1 MAGAQEPGYGTN
13 ALQRHARVLLA
24 RVDSSGNLAIGPVGR
39 PSRIGSRAER
49 RFAERDPEGVAFEY
63 PVLAR
68 GYRCTRRAPLT
79 MPVVIVRV
87 VRVDCAN
94 PTAGFWGCCDQTD
107 LAAKSGKAGARRHR
121 RAEGFREQARAPQ
134 LSSVG
139 PSFRRSRELPT
150 RSRSR
155 TRRSGESS
163 WRQCPWQK
171 RPSAF
176 FVDAG
181 SSVRSVSE
189 FVVYAKAQRVELE
202 TSKRMRHR
210 PANEILIHVNFGNR
224 PRSRVHSMPIN
235 ESCSAPLC
243 IPVCIEHHPDPV
255 PL

>member
-1 MAGAQEPGYGTN
+1 MAGAREPGYGTN

-24 RVDSSGNLAIGPVGR
+24 RVDSSGNPAIGPVGR

-49 RFAERDPEGVAFEY
+49 RLAERDPEGVAFGY

-68 GYRCTRRAPLT
+68 GFGCACRARLT

-87 VRVDCAN
+87 VRADCAN

-107 LAAKSGKAGARRHR
+107 LAAKPGKAGARRHR

-139 PSFRRSRELPT
+139 PSFQRSRGWRELPT

-163 WRQCPWQK
+163 WRECPWQK

-176 FVDAG
+176 FCRRRLLGSIRLGTRSLRQNAAG
-181 SSVRSVSE
+181 
-189 FVVYAKAQRVELE
+189 
-202 TSKRMRHR
+202 
-210 PANEILIHVNFGNR
+210 
-224 PRSRVHSMPIN
+224 
-235 ESCSAPLC
+235 
-243 IPVCIEHHPDPV
+243 
-255 PL
+255 

>member
-1 MAGAQEPGYGTN
+1 MAGAQGPGYGTN

-24 RVDSSGNLAIGPVGR
+24 RVDSSGNPAIGPVGR

-49 RFAERDPEGVAFEY
+49 RFAERDPEGLAFEH
-63 PVLAR
+63 PALAR
-68 GYRCTRRAPLT
+68 GYGCTCRAPLT

-107 LAAKSGKAGARRHR
+107 LAAKPGKAGARRHR
-121 RAEGFREQARAPQ
+121 RAEGFREQVRAPQ

-139 PSFRRSRELPT
+139 SRFRRLRGWRELPT

-171 RPSAF
+171 RAPAF

-189 FVVYAKAQRVELE
+189 LVVYAKAQRVEPE

-210 PANEILIHVNFGNR
+210 TANEILIHVNFGNH
-224 PRSRVHSMPIN
+224 PPSQVHSMPIN
-235 ESCSAPLC
+235 ESCTPLYASLC
-243 IPVCIEHHPDPV
+243 A
-255 PL
+255 